1 MYACDTA
8 CLKQSASKS
17 HSAQPVGLPQTKHS
31 SSGTSGLLSFF
42 SCAGASHF
50 TCLIALL
57 PFDHNARSPCGIS
70 FPHSAHLPLNFT
82 ASWIQSLIFSSPSR
96 SLLLLTRR
104 PTRRGSCP
112 PQVRPGPPF
121 RRSLALWNRGA
132 QTSRQSSLKCGTP
145 AQARLGSSL
154 STASGQRSAP

>member
-1 MYACDTA
+1 MHACDTA
-8 CLKQSASKS
+8 CLSQSASKS

-70 FPHSAHLPLNFT
+70 FPHSAHLPLN
-82 ASWIQSLIFSSPSR
+82 SLRVGSIRSFSLR
-96 SLLLLTRR
+96 LLDLF
-104 PTRRGSCP
+104 CY
-112 PQVRPGPPF
+112 
-121 RRSLALWNRGA
+121 
-132 QTSRQSSLKCGTP
+132 
-145 AQARLGSSL
+145 
-154 STASGQRSAP
+154 